1 MTATGTSRSGTALST
16 PSSRIWSEPLAIVTL
31 SEIEPSSPR
40 YQQQLNCVRR
50 GAEDDLGGKLGRW
63 MRGEGDDVV
72 GLQAKSEEYYAR
84 TLATILPDVEFVEG
98 GYITRCV
105 TSRTAHGE

>member
-1 MTATGTSRSGTALST
+1 M
-16 PSSRIWSEPLAIVTL
+16 